1 MIERLEKFYPFQK
14 GCEVGID
21 QRMAKGELGTLLLKR
36 VINDNFEMYGHDN
49 VLLGQINPYS
59 VMSFEC
65 NTVIATANTQHLF
78 TLLSECGKK
87 FIEDMR

>member
-49 VLLGQINPYS
+49 VLLG
-59 VMSFEC
+59 
-65 NTVIATANTQHLF
+65 
-78 TLLSECGKK
+78 
-87 FIEDMR
+87 